1 MDIYRENVKVPEV
14 EQANSFALNTY
25 PQASKVIHKQEVI
38 HRSYP
43 QAGGGVGS
51 SSHARKRNPRVLSV
65 ARICI
70 ILPNKKYTLK

>member
-1 MDIYRENVKVPEV
+1 MPEV
-14 EQANSFALNTY
+14 EQAINSILNSY

-51 SSHARKRNPRVLSV
+51 LSTGAKRDPWVLSV
-65 ARICI
+65 ASVCI

>member
-14 EQANSFALNTY
+14 EQALAFSINTY

-51 SSHARKRNPRVLSV
+51 SSHARKRDPRVLSAASV
-65 ARICI
+65 CI

>member
-1 MDIYRENVKVPEV
+1 VPEV
-14 EQANSFALNTY
+14 EQATDSILNSY

-51 SSHARKRNPRVLSV
+51 SSHARKRNPRVLSATPV
-65 ARICI
+65 CI
-70 ILPNKKYTLK
+70 ILPRKKYTLK

>member
-14 EQANSFALNTY
+14 ESATDSVINSY
-25 PQASKVIHKQEVI
+25 PQASRVI
-38 HRSYP
+38 HRVIHRLG
-43 QAGGGVGS
+43 QGVGV
-51 SSHARKRNPRVLSV
+51 AFLRKKWHPRVLSA